1 MEKNLRDKKT
11 LHTKAKDYTVSNE
24 EFKIYHNEEYDL
36 LFTYPIPNDLNS
48 YYESE
53 DYISHTDSKKTII
66 DKVYQLVKNYTIKK
80 KLKLINSFGT
90 DQKTLLDIGAGTGDF
105 INFCKKNNWNVVG
118 VEPSN
123 KAKEIAST
131 KELVLLSSIEE
142 IKEEKY
148 DVITMWHV
156 LEHVPNLND
165 YIKALKK
172 LLKKDGVL
180 VIAVPNFKSYDANHY
195 KNFWAAY
202 DVPRHIWHFSRKSI
216 SKLFSEV
223 NMRVEKILP
232 MKFDSYYVSILSE
245 KYKNEKNNFVK
256 AFFTGLTS
264 NLKAM
269 SSKEYSSL
277 IYIIKNM

>member
-1 MEKNLRDKKT
+1 MEKKLRDKKT
-11 LHTKAKDYTVSNE
+11 LYTKAIDYTVSNK
-24 EFKIYHNEEYDL
+24 EFKIYHNKEYDL
-36 LFTYPIPNDLNS
+36 LYTDPIPDDLSS

-80 KLKLINSFGT
+80 KLKLINSFHT
-90 DQKTLLDIGAGTGDF
+90 NEKTLLDIGAGTGDF

-118 VEPSN
+118 VEPSK

-156 LEHVPNLND
+156 LEHIPNLNE

-202 DVPRHIWHFSRKSI
+202 DVPRHIWHFSKKSI
-216 SKLFSEV
+216 SQLFSDI
-223 NMRVEKILP
+223 NMKVEKILP

-245 KYKNEKNNFVK
+245 KYKNGKNNFIK

-269 SSKEYSSL
+269 NSKEYSSL

>member
-1 MEKNLRDKKT
+1 MEKKLRDKKT
-11 LHTKAKDYTVSNE
+11 LYTKAKDYTVSKE

-36 LFTYPIPNDLNS
+36 LFTDPIPNDLSS

-80 KLKLINSFGT
+80 KLKLINSFHT
-90 DQKTLLDIGAGTGDF
+90 NEKTLLDIGAGTGDF
-105 INFCKKNNWNVVG
+105 INYCKKNNWNVVG

-131 KELVLLSSIEE
+131 KELVLLNSIEE

-202 DVPRHIWHFSRKSI
+202 DVPRHIWHFSKNSI
-216 SKLFSEV
+216 SQLFSEV

-245 KYKNEKNNFVK
+245 KYKNGKNNFIK

-264 NLKAM
+264 NLKAKNN
-269 SSKEYSSL
+269 KEYSSL